1 MPITNPARA
10 LYANF
15 DIENLDQPLED
26 PKGGLLAPKKMM
38 NTSIDNMASEPAVRV
53 GRHMLIIRKQ
63 REKLKDE
70 SRTTI

>member
-1 MPITNPARA
+1 M
-10 LYANF
+10 
-15 DIENLDQPLED
+15 EE